1 MLTYKKAGVDI
12 DKGDALVDYIKKRS
26 PSIGGFSGLLP
37 LGVDGGRNHCLVAT
51 TDGVGTK
58 LKIAFTL
65 DRHETVGI
73 DLVAMCAND
82 LITCG
87 AKPLAFLDYYATGRL
102 DLEKSKRILD
112 GILDGCRQAK
122 SVLLGGE
129 TAEMPGFYPPGEYDL
144 AGFAVGV
151 VDKRKAIDGSRIR
164 PGDALVGLP
173 STGLHSNG
181 FSLVRKVFKG
191 PELKR
196 WGPRLL
202 TPTKIYVRDIQR
214 LMDGL
219 KRKGHAV
226 LGMAHITGGGIPEN
240 VPRILPLNCKAV
252 FHTSAWKVPSVF
264 REIQRRGRVPEKEM
278 WRTFNMGIGMV
289 LAVRPAALPMTLK
302 LLPQAR
308 RVGEIARGR
317 REAVLRH

>member
-1 MLTYKKAGVDI
+1 MLTYKKSGVDI
-12 DKGDALVDYIKKRS
+12 DKGDALVDYIKKRA
-26 PSIGGFSGLLP
+26 PRIGGFSGLLP
-37 LGVDGGRNHCLVAT
+37 LGVDDNGHHCLVAT

-58 LKIAFTL
+58 LKVAFTL

-87 AKPLAFLDYYATGRL
+87 ARPLAFLDYYATGRL

-112 GILDGCRQAK
+112 GILNGCRQAN

-151 VDKRKAIDGSRIR
+151 VDKRNAIDGSKIR
-164 PGDALVGLP
+164 PGDILVGLP

-196 WGPRLL
+196 WGPKLL
-202 TPTKIYVRDIQR
+202 IPTRIYVRDIQR
-214 LMDGL
+214 LMCGL
-219 KRKGHAV
+219 KKRNQTV

-240 VPRILPLNCKAV
+240 VPRILPANCRAV
-252 FHTSAWKVPSVF
+252 FHTSAWKIPAVF
-264 REIQRRGRVPEKEM
+264 REIQRRGRVPETEM
-278 WRTFNMGIGMV
+278 WRTFNMGLGMV
-289 LAVRPAALPMTLK
+289 LVVRSSALSLTLK

-308 RVGEIARGR
+308 PVGEIVRGR
-317 REAVLRH
+317 REAVLCH